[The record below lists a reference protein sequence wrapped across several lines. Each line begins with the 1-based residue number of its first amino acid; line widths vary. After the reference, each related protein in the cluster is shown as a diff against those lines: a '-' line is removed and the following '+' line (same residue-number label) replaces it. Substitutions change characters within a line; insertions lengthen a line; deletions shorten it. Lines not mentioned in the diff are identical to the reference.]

1 MNTISL
7 NFQHPSRRKTA
18 VSTKRE
24 AREFCLQ
31 FLYHFQLPAFT
42 EQKKELDTVEIFERL
57 QEFKQT
63 LNIELHPE
71 AQAYVAT
78 LVKGIL
84 KHHQELEDILVKYL
98 KNWKLSRISKIE
110 HTIFIMAIFELKY
123 HEEVPGKVV
132 INEAIELGK
141 KYSTKES
148 ASFLNGILDG
158 IFKQELKRNE

>member
-1 MNTISL
+1 MSI
-7 NFQHPSRRKTA
+7 
-18 VSTKRE
+18 KRE

-31 FLYHFQLPAFT
+31 FLYHFQLPAFQD
-42 EQKKELDTVEIFERL
+42 QKGALDSTEIFQRV

-63 LNIELHPE
+63 LGIELNSE

-84 KHHQELEDILVKYL
+84 KTHHELEEILVKYL

-110 HTIFIMAIFELKY
+110 HTIFIMAIYELKY
-123 HEEVPGKVV
+123 HPEVPGKVV

-148 ASFLNGILDG
+148 GGFLNGILDN

>member
-1 MNTISL
+1 M
-7 NFQHPSRRKTA
+7 
-18 VSTKRE
+18 STKRE

-31 FLYHFQLPAFT
+31 FLYHFQLPAFQ
-42 EQKKELDTVEIFERL
+42 EQKKNLDSTEIFQRV

-63 LNIELHPE
+63 LGVDLDSES
-71 AQAYVAT
+71 QAFVAT

-84 KHHQELEDILVKYL
+84 KHHTELEEILVKYL

-110 HTIFIMAIFELKY
+110 HTIFILAIYELKFLP
-123 HEEVPGKVV
+123 EVPGKVV

-148 ASFLNGILDG
+148 AGFINGILDNV
-158 IFKQELKRNE
+158 FKQELNRNE

>member
-1 MNTISL
+1 M
-7 NFQHPSRRKTA
+7 
-18 VSTKRE
+18 STNKRE

-31 FLYHFQLPAFT
+31 FLYHFQLAAFQ
-42 EQKKELDTVEIFERL
+42 EQKKTFDTSELFDRI

-63 LNIELHPE
+63 LNLELHGE
-71 AQAYVAT
+71 AQAYVTT

-84 KHHQELEDILVKYL
+84 KHHLELEEILVKYL

-110 HTIFIMAIFELKY
+110 HTIFILAIYELKF
-123 HEEVPGKVV
+123 HPEVPGKVV

-148 ASFLNGILDG
+148 AGFLNGILDSV
-158 IFKQELKRNE
+158 FKQELGRNE

>member
-1 MNTISL
+1 M
-7 NFQHPSRRKTA
+7 
-18 VSTKRE
+18 STKRE

-31 FLYHFQLPAFT
+31 FLYHFQLPAFQ
-42 EQKKELDTVEIFERL
+42 EQKKNLDSTEIFQRV

-63 LNIELHPE
+63 LGVELDSE
-71 AQAYVAT
+71 SQAFVAT

-84 KHHQELEDILVKYL
+84 KHHAELEEILVKYL

-110 HTIFIMAIFELKY
+110 HTIFILGIYELKFLP
-123 HEEVPGKVV
+123 EVPGKVV

-148 ASFLNGILDG
+148 AGFINGILDNV
-158 IFKQELKRNE
+158 FKQELNRNE

>member
-1 MNTISL
+1 M
-7 NFQHPSRRKTA
+7 
-18 VSTKRE
+18 STKRE

-31 FLYHFQLPAFT
+31 FLYHFQLPAFS
-42 EQKKELDTVEIFERL
+42 EQKKNLETTEIFQRV

-63 LNIELHPE
+63 LGIDLDTE

-78 LVKGIL
+78 MVKGIL
-84 KHHQELEDILVKYL
+84 KHHQELETIIVKYL

-110 HTIFIMAIFELKY
+110 HTIFILAIYELKY
-123 HEEVPGKVV
+123 HPEVSGKIV

-148 ASFLNGILDG
+148 GAFLNGILDSVY
-158 IFKQELKRNE
+158 KQELNRHD

>member
-1 MNTISL
+1 M
-7 NFQHPSRRKTA
+7 
-18 VSTKRE
+18 STKRE

-42 EQKKELDTVEIFERL
+42 EQKKTIDTVEIFERV

-63 LNIELHPE
+63 LGVELDSE

-84 KHHQELEDILVKYL
+84 KNHAEIEEILVKYL

-110 HTIFIMAIFELKY
+110 HTIFIMAIYELKY
-123 HEEVPGKVV
+123 HTEVPGKVV

-148 ASFLNGILDG
+148 AAFLNGILDSV
-158 IFKQELKRNE
+158 FKQELSRNE

>member
-1 MNTISL
+1 
-7 NFQHPSRRKTA
+7 

-42 EQKKELDTVEIFERL
+42 DLKKEPDSVEIFARM

-63 LNIELHPE
+63 LGIELDS
-71 AQAYVAT
+71 ASQAYVAT
-78 LVKGIL
+78 MVKGIL
-84 KHHQELEDILVKYL
+84 HDHEALEETLIKYL

-110 HTIFIMAIFELKY
+110 HSILIMAIYELKS
-123 HEEVPGKVV
+123 HPEVPGKVV

-148 ASFLNGILDG
+148 AGFLNGILDN
-158 IFKQELKRNE
+158 IYKQELKRND

>member
-1 MNTISL
+1 M
-7 NFQHPSRRKTA
+7 TA

-31 FLYHFQLPAFT
+31 FLYHFQLPAFQ
-42 EQKKELDTVEIFERL
+42 EQKKEMNSVDIFSRM

-63 LNIELHPE
+63 LDLELSTE
-71 AQAYVAT
+71 GQAYVAT

-84 KHHQELEDILVKYL
+84 QEQASVEEILVKYL
-98 KNWKLSRISKIE
+98 KNWKLSRVSKIE
-110 HTIFIMAIFELKY
+110 STIFMMAIYELKY
-123 HEEVPGKVV
+123 HPEVPGKVV

-148 ASFLNGILDG
+148 AGFLNGILDS
-158 IFKQELKRNE
+158 IYKQELKRHD